1 MKVKAI
7 RYAGKADVYNLEVAD
22 THDYA
27 IENGVIVHNCRYVV
41 VLTKPKVKT
50 PVQISKKRRYNPLDS
65 GERLYD
71 NDDNGKVLPI
81 KIPDVVIGG

>member
-50 PVQISKKRRYNPLDS
+50 PTQISKKRRFDPLDF
-65 GERLYD
+65 GERRNE
-71 NDDNGKVLPI
+71 NDDKGRVIQLPDI
-81 KIPDVVIGG
+81 IVGG